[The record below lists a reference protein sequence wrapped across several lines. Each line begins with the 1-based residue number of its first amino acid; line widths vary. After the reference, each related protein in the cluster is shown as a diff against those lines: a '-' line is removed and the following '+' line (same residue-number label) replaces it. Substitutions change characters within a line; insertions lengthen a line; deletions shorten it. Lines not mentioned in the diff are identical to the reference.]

1 MTSPGA
7 LGRRRI
13 TADIAVQLVGKAAN
27 LALGVVVTVILVRH
41 LGQDG
46 FGQWAT
52 ILAVTNLVAAAGSQT
67 LMRVAIPRAAAEP
80 EREGAWMGA
89 LIGLQTVI
97 AIPGTLLA
105 LAVVALISRGGDMRL
120 AGVLI
125 CLTVLLNVPA
135 ALGAVFQL
143 RVRNDIAMAL
153 LTLNSLIWAA
163 GAIAITS
170 GDGGLPALAAAFTG
184 ATLITSV
191 ATVILALPRVSFD
204 WEAGRQLW
212 GEIFKIAVPVGVFG
226 IAVTAYNQVDQLI
239 VFSMAGSKDAG
250 LYGSV
255 YRVLDQAGVFPAAV
269 VTTLTPIL
277 ASTYRTDLPRVHRLL
292 QVAADNLGILS
303 FGAIGIAIGAGK
315 PLLDLLYGE
324 DFTQAAPALAI
335 LMVAF
340 VVICLGYVFGSM
352 VVILNVQRRLLRYAL
367 LALAVNIG
375 LNLIFVPLFGYIA
388 AACVTVV
395 TEVLILALT
404 IRLVAPMI
412 DFRLRYGRMART
424 VLAAALMCGV
434 LLLLDSID
442 TPVGLLLLAAA
453 GSYTA
458 FLFLFKALHPGEL
471 YRLVTE
477 R

>member
-1 MTSPGA
+1 VTSPGA

-13 TADIAVQLVGKAAN
+13 TADIVVQLVGKAAN

-41 LGQDG
+41 LGENG

-52 ILAVTNLVAAAGSQT
+52 VLSVTNLVAAAGSQT
-67 LMRVAIPRAAAEP
+67 LLRVAVPRAAADH
-80 EREGAWMGA
+80 EREGAWMSA
-89 LIGLQTVI
+89 LIGLQTVV
-97 AIPGTLLA
+97 AIPGMLFA
-105 LAVVALISRGGDMRL
+105 LAVVAAISRGGDMRL

-125 CLTVLLNVPA
+125 CFTVLLNVPS

-163 GAIAITS
+163 GVIAITS
-170 GDGGLPALAAAFTG
+170 ADGGLPALAAAFTG
-184 ATLITSV
+184 ATLITSL
-191 ATVILALPRVSFD
+191 ATVVLALPRVTFD
-204 WEAGRQLW
+204 WAAGRKLW
-212 GEIFKIAVPVGVFG
+212 GEIFRIAVPVGVFG

-239 VFSMAGSKDAG
+239 VFSIAGSKDAG

-292 QVAADNLGILS
+292 QTAADNLGILS
-303 FGAIGIAIGAGK
+303 FGAIAIAVGAGASI
-315 PLLDLLYGE
+315 LELLYGH
-324 DFTQAAPALAI
+324 DFRSAAPALAI

-352 VVILNVQRRLLRYAL
+352 VVILSVQRRLLRYAL
-367 LALAVNIG
+367 LSLSVNIV
-375 LNLIFVPLFGYIA
+375 LNLIFVSLFGYVA

-395 TEVLILALT
+395 TEALILVLT

-424 VLAAALMCGV
+424 VLAAALMCGL
-434 LLLLDSID
+434 LLLLDTVD
-442 TPVGLLLLAAA
+442 TPVGLLVLAA
-453 GSYTA
+453 GVSYTA
-458 FLFLFKALHPGEL
+458 FLLLLRALHPGEL
-471 YRLVTE
+471 YSLVLN

>member
-13 TADIAVQLVGKAAN
+13 TADIAVQLVGKVAN
-27 LALGVVVTVILVRH
+27 LALGVVVTVLLVRH
-41 LGQDG
+41 LGERG
-46 FGQWAT
+46 FGEWST
-52 ILAVTNLVAAAGSQT
+52 LLAVTNLVVAAGSQT
-67 LMRVAIPRAAAEP
+67 LLRVAVPRAAADH
-80 EREGAWMGA
+80 EREGAWMSA
-89 LIGLQTVI
+89 LIGLQTLI
-97 AIPGTLLA
+97 AVPGALIA
-105 LAVVALISRGGDMRL
+105 LAVIAAISRGGDMRV

-125 CLTVLLNVPA
+125 ALTVLLNVPQ

-143 RVRNDIAMAL
+143 RVRNDLAMAV
-153 LTLNSLIWAA
+153 LTLNSLIWT
-163 GAIAITS
+163 GAVVAITS
-170 GDGGLPALAAAFTG
+170 ADGGLPALAAAFTG
-184 ATLITSV
+184 ATLITSI
-191 ATVILALPRVSFD
+191 ATVVLAAPRVTFD

-212 GEIFKIAVPVGVFG
+212 AQIFKIAVPVGVFG

-239 VFSMAGSKDAG
+239 VFSIAGSKDAG

-315 PLLDLLYGE
+315 PILDLLYGE
-324 DFTQAAPALAI
+324 EFTQAAPALAI

-367 LALAVNIG
+367 LALGVNIG
-375 LNLIFVPLFGYIA
+375 LNLIFVSLFGYIA
-388 AACVTVV
+388 AACVTVI

-404 IRLVAPMI
+404 MHLVGPMI

-424 VLAAALMCGV
+424 VLAAALMAGI

-442 TPVGLLLLAAA
+442 TPVGLLVLAAA

-458 FLFLFKALHPGEL
+458 FLFLFRAIHPGEL

>member
-1 MTSPGA
+1 
-7 LGRRRI
+7 
-13 TADIAVQLVGKAAN
+13 
-27 LALGVVVTVILVRH
+27 
-41 LGQDG
+41 
-46 FGQWAT
+46 
-52 ILAVTNLVAAAGSQT
+52 
-67 LMRVAIPRAAAEP
+67 
-80 EREGAWMGA
+80 
-89 LIGLQTVI
+89 
-97 AIPGTLLA
+97 
-105 LAVVALISRGGDMRL
+105 MRL
-120 AGVLI
+120 AGVLVS
-125 CLTVLLNVPA
+125 LTVLLNVPS

-163 GAIAITS
+163 GAIAIS
-170 GDGGLPALAAAFTG
+170 SADAGLPALAAAFTG
-184 ATLITSV
+184 ATLITSL
-191 ATVILALPRVSFD
+191 ATVVLALPRITFD
-204 WEAGRQLW
+204 WEAGRRLW
-212 GEIFKIAVPVGVFG
+212 AEIVRIAVPVGVFG

-239 VFSMAGSKDAG
+239 VFSIAGSKDAG

-315 PLLDLLYGE
+315 PILDLLYGE
-324 DFTQAAPALAI
+324 AFTQAAPALAI

-352 VVILNVQRRLLRYAL
+352 VVILSVQRRLLRYAL

-375 LNLIFVPLFGYIA
+375 LNLIFVSLFGYIA

-395 TEVLILALT
+395 TEVLILLLT

-412 DFRLRYGRMART
+412 DFHLRYGRMART
-424 VLAAALMCGV
+424 VLASALMCGV
-434 LLLLDSID
+434 LLLLDSVD
-442 TPVGLLLLAAA
+442 TPVGLLILAAL

-458 FLFLFKALHPGEL
+458 FLFLLRAIHPGEL

>member
-1 MTSPGA
+1 VTSPGA

-13 TADIAVQLVGKAAN
+13 TADIVVQLVGKAAN

-41 LGQDG
+41 LGEEG
-46 FGQWAT
+46 FGKWAT
-52 ILAVTNLVAAAGSQT
+52 ILSVTNLVAAAGSQT
-67 LMRVAIPRAAAEP
+67 LARVAIPRAAADH
-80 EREGAWMGA
+80 EREGAWMSA
-89 LIGLQTVI
+89 LIGLQSVI
-97 AIPGTLLA
+97 AVPGMLLA
-105 LAVVALISRGGDMRL
+105 LAVVALISRGADMRL
-120 AGVLI
+120 AGFLI

-170 GDGGLPALAAAFTG
+170 ADGGLPALAAAFTG
-184 ATLITSV
+184 ATLITAI
-191 ATVILALPRVSFD
+191 ATVVLALPRVKFD
-204 WEAGRQLW
+204 WEAGRKLW
-212 GEIFKIAVPVGVFG
+212 RETVTIAVPVGLFG

-239 VFSMAGSKDAG
+239 VFSVAGSKDAG

-292 QVAADNLGILS
+292 QAAADNLGILS
-303 FGAIGIAIGAGK
+303 FGAIAIAIGAGS
-315 PLLDLLYGE
+315 PILELLYGP

-352 VVILNVQRRLLRYAL
+352 VVILSVQRRLLRYAL
-367 LALAVNIG
+367 LALSVNIG
-375 LNLIFVPLFGYIA
+375 LNLIFVSLYGYIA

-395 TEVLILALT
+395 TEVLILFLT
-404 IRLVAPMI
+404 VRLVAPMI

-434 LLLLDSID
+434 LLLLRAVDA
-442 TPVGLLLLAAA
+442 PVGVLILAAGVSYAAFLLLLR
-453 GSYTA
+453 
-458 FLFLFKALHPGEL
+458 ALHPGEL
-471 YRLVTE
+471 YSLVTN